1 MVEFARTNG
10 FGVVAANVPRPLA
23 AAVAQQG
30 YAMTDFTDEERR
42 YISPDFEAPEDGYW
56 DAFMETMQMAGMSG
70 MAVSEQTMRS
80 YYEAQVLKDEAMA
93 DSIRIAAN
101 AHPDATVYHVTGAFH
116 IIDNLGTYSRVQR
129 NLPGSDTVSITIL
142 PVENLL
148 DPVPDDAPV
157 ADYLVLVLAAG
168 VEEMPEMPPM
178 PPATSVEEGNNT
190 GE

>member
-10 FGVVAANVPRPLA
+10 FAVVAANVPRPLA

-30 YAMTDFTDEERR
+30 YAMTDFTDEERQ
-42 YISPDFEAPEDGYW
+42 YLSPDFDAPEDGYW

-70 MAVSEQTMRS
+70 MAVSEESMRS

-116 IIDNLGTYSRVQR
+116 VIDNLGTFSRVKR
-129 NLPGSDTVSITIL
+129 NLPGADTVSIAVL

-148 DPVPDDAPV
+148 DPLPEDAPI
-157 ADYLVLVLAAG
+157 ADFIVLVLAAS
-168 VEEMPEMPPM
+168 VEEMPEMPPA
-178 PPATSVEEGNNT
+178 PSD
-190 GE
+190 GESNQPKG